1 MESHGVI
8 QLYERSI
15 DKHSIHYNAF
25 IGEGDS
31 SSYSAVDKLRPYGPM
46 YNIEKSEC
54 VNASPNV
61 WGRILDRYFTNI
73 KVCINPFL
81 FWELGERW

>member
-15 DKHSIHYNAF
+15 DKHSIHYNVF

-81 FWELGERW
+81 F